1 MHFTEIFDAVLPR
14 SAIHCI
20 NNNSVIKC
28 YSRFVTLNSMRP
40 ITWVNVLCVRCSLFI
55 ILFSSVCYFCAQNTY
70 ISRRMENIHILVL
83 SRIYIWYA
91 CMHTCLCVIECGN
104 QARIDH
110 DHYCLYK
117 AIVALSLVISLKFQ
131 CISYSRDSMWCVHER
146 VLLMLSPNV
155 YRNVFIFTI
164 WLFFQTGQINV
175 GGPILLLDVWFSS
188 LFCAHSFSA
197 CNL

>member
-1 MHFTEIFDAVLPR
+1 MLLSVRHTELDETDYMSKCTMCAVLFIYYIVLFCLLFLRPKHVHITAYGEYAHTCAL
-14 SAIHCI
+14 SHIHMVCMHA
-20 NNNSVIKC
+20 
-28 YSRFVTLNSMRP
+28 YM
-40 ITWVNVLCVRCSLFI
+40 
-55 ILFSSVCYFCAQNTY
+55 SVCNWMRQSSAHRSWPLLLF
-70 ISRRMENIHILVL
+70 
-83 SRIYIWYA
+83 
-91 CMHTCLCVIECGN
+91 
-104 QARIDH
+104 
-110 DHYCLYK
+110 K
-117 AIVALSLVISLKFQ
+117 AIVALSLAISLKFQ

>member
-14 SAIHCI
+14 SAIHWCI

-117 AIVALSLVISLKFQ
+117 AIVALSLAISLKFQ
-131 CISYSRDSMWCVHER
+131 CISYSRESVCLSVVDVVPQCLSECFYFHNMI
-146 VLLMLSPNV
+146 VLSNWPNKCWWAHTTAWRMV
-155 YRNVFIFTI
+155 FFTFLRTFIFC
-164 WLFFQTGQINV
+164 L
-175 GGPILLLDVWFSS
+175 
-188 LFCAHSFSA
+188 
-197 CNL
+197 